1 MTLEPRRTKLF
12 LTRTFSSRHHF
23 IVVVLLGTLGACHD
37 QPDPANEPTRQIIWR
52 ADSNG
57 YHTYRIPVL
66 QVTPNGTL
74 LAFSE
79 GRKTGREDS
88 GNIDLIV
95 RRSTDNG
102 QTWTPATI
110 ICDQGPDTC
119 GNPAPVV
126 DVHTNIVHLLMTRN
140 IGSDLEDE
148 IKAGTSLERRRVLYA
163 RSTDDGQTW
172 TSPSDISSTASKPT
186 WRWYATGPANGI
198 QLQHGPH
205 QGRLVIPANHSIPY
219 DDRIVD
225 GREDLPADYYRSHV
239 VFSDDGGQTWQLGGT
254 HEPYTN
260 ESTVVELF
268 DGVLMQNMRSY
279 HGCRRTEEGE
289 RVDCLNRRAVATS
302 RNGGIS
308 WSPVRL
314 DQTLV
319 DPICQASLFRYSWAD
334 TTHPRGI
341 LLFSNPASST
351 SRDHMTVRASFDD
364 GTTWP
369 VHRVIEQG
377 SASYSSLARLPNNR
391 IGLLYEGTNYGE
403 IVFSTFSLNWLLEG

>member
-1 MTLEPRRTKLF
+1 MTSVPQLV
-12 LTRTFSSRHHF
+12 S
-23 IVVVLLGTLGACHD
+23 
-37 QPDPANEPTRQIIWR
+37 QPGVGMQ
-52 ADSNG
+52 
-57 YHTYRIPVL
+57 
-66 QVTPNGTL
+66 
-74 LAFSE
+74 
-79 GRKTGREDS
+79 
-88 GNIDLIV
+88 
-95 RRSTDNG
+95 
-102 QTWTPATI
+102 
-110 ICDQGPDTC
+110 
-119 GNPAPVV
+119 
-126 DVHTNIVHLLMTRN
+126 
-140 IGSDLEDE
+140 
-148 IKAGTSLERRRVLYA
+148 
-163 RSTDDGQTW
+163 
-172 TSPSDISSTASKPT
+172 
-186 WRWYATGPANGI
+186 TGPANGI

-205 QGRLVIPANHSIPY
+205 QGRLVIPANHSIPH

-225 GREDLPADYYRSHV
+225 GRKDLPADYYRSHV

-319 DPICQASLFRYSWAD
+319 EPICQASLFRYSWAD

-377 SASYSSLARLPNNR
+377 PRRLFLFGQTSQQSHWTTIRGGERRRDRLLDVLPQLAPR
-391 IGLLYEGTNYGE
+391 GLGE
-403 IVFSTFSLNWLLEG
+403 TFQPLSTSR